1 MGERKVLNFHLDPDM
16 DPSIIPRIKRNREK
30 LVEVRMMLPFSL
42 RCNTCGEYMY
52 RGKKF
57 NSKKEDI
64 MNETYMGV
72 RIIRFYIK
80 CSVCSAEI
88 TFKTDPQNSDYVC
101 ESGASR
107 NFELWRETQRVVEEE
122 EKNREEEEELDAMKA
137 LENRTMDNK
146 IEMDVLDALDEI
158 RAINQRHQ
166 RVDTNK
172 VLEALAA
179 KNQPIKRDPSSLLTE
194 EDEKEIQN
202 MKFGIKTQ
210 ESNDTL
216 NNSNNNN
223 NSILSQLKKQ
233 MINTN
238 NIASTSSNP
247 IIITKKKRKL
257 EESNSETIVE
267 TKSQHKEEIKE
278 SNQEQN
284 TPTITTSTTGTTN
297 NNDTTTTSSI
307 FGLLGDYGDDENDE

>member
-64 MNETYMGV
+64 TNETYMGV

-179 KNQPIKRDPSSLLTE
+179 KNQPVKRDPSSLLTE

-202 MKFGIKTQ
+202 MKFGVKTQ
-210 ESNDTL
+210 ETNDTL
-216 NNSNNNN
+216 NNNTNNNS

-233 MINTN
+233 MINNTN
-238 NIASTSSNP
+238 NTNLTSTSSNP

-267 TKSQHKEEIKE
+267 TKSQALETKKEETKE
-278 SNQEQN
+278 SNQEENN
-284 TPTITTSTTGTTN
+284 TNETTTS
-297 NNDTTTTSSI
+297 SSI
-307 FGLLGDYGDDENDE
+307 FGLLGDYGDDEDDE